1 MLKTRSYFTP
11 DYLSARLKP
20 LISKENFCLLLWL
33 SLMHYAL
40 GYQFKFIYVF
50 SSLSGLLLLRYAG
63 KRTFRAIVVTFTV
76 AGLRLSAGILY
87 CFGFLVPDQARATA

>member
-1 MLKTRSYFTP
+1 MP

-50 SSLSGLLLLRYAG
+50 LRYPAYCCSG
-63 KRTFRAIVVTFTV
+63 MRASE
-76 AGLRLSAGILY
+76 LSAPLW
-87 CFGFLVPDQARATA
+87 